1 MAADKIKKRKDRMP
15 RKVKKA
21 LKDMRC
27 WPETGVIFRL
37 HAYRPY
43 PRTKWVVE
51 AERQF
56 RRLIKEYNDKNEKIK
71 ALEKNLEMI
80 NCFLNNEK
88 KIFTT

>member
-1 MAADKIKKRKDRMP
+1 M
-15 RKVKKA
+15 KKA

>member
-1 MAADKIKKRKDRMP
+1 MAADKIKKRKNRMP

-37 HAYRPY
+37 HDYRHY

-51 AERQF
+51 AERIF
-56 RRLIKEYNDKNEKIK
+56 RRLIKEYNDKDQKIK
-71 ALEKNLEMI
+71 ALKKELEIMKS
-80 NCFLNNEK
+80 LGL
-88 KIFTT
+88 

>member
-1 MAADKIKKRKDRMP
+1 MAADKIKKRKHRMP
-15 RKVKKA
+15 RKMKKA

-56 RRLIKEYNDKNEKIK
+56 RRLIKEYNDKDQKIK
-71 ALEKNLEMI
+71 ALKKELEI
-80 NCFLNNEK
+80 RKSLGL
-88 KIFTT
+88 